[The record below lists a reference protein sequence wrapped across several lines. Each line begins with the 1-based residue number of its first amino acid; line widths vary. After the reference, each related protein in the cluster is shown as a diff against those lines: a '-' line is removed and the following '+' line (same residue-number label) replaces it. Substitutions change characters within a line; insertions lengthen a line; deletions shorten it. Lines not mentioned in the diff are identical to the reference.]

1 MKFRL
6 SCAGLMALMSG
17 GVSSAQSI
25 GFPEYPSISPDGSVV
40 VFAWAED
47 LWAVPRAGGRAVRLT
62 SHPATERMSAFSPD
76 GTMLAFESDRNGARN
91 LHVVPISVEG
101 GVVTAGAVRAVT
113 AIDRPQT
120 LTGWSHDGQWLL
132 FTSQLEPSMYRGS
145 RMYRA
150 RIGGGPLERLTPAFG
165 YAAHAAPDGSG
176 YIFTRGGNEWERPG
190 YNGSADREVWRLSTS
205 SGQFTQI
212 TTPDCN
218 DGEGYQLADGS
229 IVFLSARDGQN
240 NLYRLAAG
248 ATDPGTSDGA
258 GITRLTSF
266 RPAPGETTIASGVRD
281 FSVSPSGQAAVF
293 CVWDAI
299 YTLDLSR
306 PGAAPQRVE
315 LRPAADLESP
325 DLTRLNISS
334 LASEVAL
341 SPDGKTVAMIARGEV
356 FVRSVEE
363 NRPTRRVTSTYGR
376 ESDLVW
382 SPDGSTL
389 YFTSDESGTQGIYQ
403 AKVVLS
409 REDLEPKKP
418 EPPAAEEAKT
428 DAGQA
433 PASGDAAPIAG
444 TWNCVAR
451 GGPPLPPDGAPFTMN
466 LKAEGG
472 SVSGTIDVVGFGS
485 GSISGASYDAAGKK
499 LTFTVTIAG
508 SEAQCVL
515 TFDGNTLSG
524 TITVMSVGYQVSGT
538 RAGAGEFAQGSLSAD
553 DHEQQPAGG
562 GRRRGGAGGGGGRP
576 GGPGAEPGPG
586 DTPAE
591 AQPAAGAEGEKP
603 AEEKPKGPPKP
614 DIGKRWA
621 ESITFE
627 VTPFV
632 DTGANERTPRL
643 SADGRHM
650 IYLRGYGDAVLRH
663 LGTGEERVLFSG
675 WDEPEI
681 VWAGDSRHI
690 FYAVQD
696 LDFNA
701 DVWVLDALS
710 AEAKPVNITQH
721 PDNDYAP
728 RISADGK
735 VLVFL
740 SDRAGENFEFNVYW
754 VYLDKSLE
762 GLDAYDLAE
771 YFKKAGEEAKKAKPI
786 DPVDFAAEWTAPE
799 GQTYDTEDA
808 YRRARRITSFPGSQG
823 SLLLSPAGDRVVFSA
838 NVDGASGLYSI
849 DYKGGDR
856 KSVTTGG
863 AGDVR
868 LTLKGDMVTFVSG
881 GQGRAAGI
889 AGGRSETY
897 AISGTMDIETSKQ
910 QRQKFL
916 EAARILETQFYE
928 PTLNGLDWPATV
940 NRYASLAS
948 QTRTGAAFNRI
959 ARMLMG
965 ELDGSHLGIS
975 GGDGGG
981 FNAPSLDTGYL
992 GVDVT
997 SVPGGYRID
1006 AILEGSVA
1014 QRNKTPLMVGDV
1026 LVSVDGRPFAS
1037 GPEALPAAD
1046 IREAMVG
1053 TSGREVLLEIRRE
1066 SEPDRTRLLITPMGY
1081 GAISSLGYDAELK
1094 RRREL
1099 VDRLS
1104 DGRIGYLHIRSMSE
1118 PSTREF
1124 ERDLFAAANG
1134 KVGLLI
1140 DVRDNGGGSTADI
1153 LLASLTAPMHAYTV
1167 PRGAKKEDA
1176 FPNAYPRDRRLIYPY
1191 QRPITVLINENSYS
1205 NAEIFAHAIRTI
1217 GRGKLAGTATFGA
1230 VISTG
1235 AAGLIDGSS
1244 VRTPFRGWYLP
1255 DGTDMEEFGAPP
1267 DINVPQLPQDEAAGR
1282 DRQIE
1287 EAVAELLERAA
1298 ASPDGLWKPGR

>member
-1 MKFRL
+1 MKVSL
-6 SCAGLMALMSG
+6 SCAGLLAMVCG
-17 GVSSAQSI
+17 GVASAQGI
-25 GFPEYPSISPDGSVV
+25 GFPEYPSISPDGSIV
-40 VFAWAED
+40 VFTWAED
-47 LWAVPRAGGRAVRLT
+47 LWAVPRAGGAAVCLT
-62 SHPATERMSAFSPD
+62 SHPATERVSAFSPD
-76 GTMLAFESDRNGARN
+76 GATLAFESDRNGARN
-91 LHVVPISVEG
+91 LHVMPIALQG
-101 GVVTAGAVRAVT
+101 GLITVGEVRPVT

-132 FTSQLEPSMYRGS
+132 FTGQLEPSMYRGAH
-145 RMYRA
+145 MYRA
-150 RIGGGPLERLTPAFG
+150 PLAGGPIERLTPAFG
-165 YAAHAAPDGSG
+165 YAAHAMPDGAG
-176 YIFTRGGNEWERPG
+176 YVFTRGGNEWERPG
-190 YNGSADREVWRLSTS
+190 YNGSADRDVWRFTTGD
-205 SGQFTQI
+205 GQFIQVS
-212 TTPDCN
+212 TPDCN
-218 DGEGYQLADGS
+218 DGEGYQLPDGS

-240 NLYRLAAG
+240 NLYRLAPG
-248 ATDPGTSDGA
+248 ATDPGTPEGP
-258 GITRLTSF
+258 GISRLTVF
-266 RPAPGETTIASGVRD
+266 KPAPGETTIASGVRD

-293 CVWDAI
+293 CVWDSI
-299 YTLDLSR
+299 YTLDLSVA
-306 PGAAPQRVE
+306 GAMPQKIE
-315 LRPAADLESP
+315 LHPSADTQTP
-325 DLTRLNISS
+325 DLTRINIGN

-341 SPDGKTVAMIARGEV
+341 SPDGKTVALIARGEV

-363 NRPTRRVTSTYGR
+363 NRPTRRVTTTYGR
-376 ESDLVW
+376 ESDLTW

-403 AKVVLS
+403 AKVALS
-409 REDLEPKKP
+409 REDLDPKKP
-418 EPPAAEEAKT
+418 EPPAAEEPKPEQ
-428 DAGQA
+428 GA
-433 PASGDAAPIAG
+433 PAPSGDAAAIAG

-451 GGPPLPPDGAPFTMN
+451 GGPPLPPVGAPFT
-466 LKAEGG
+466 LTRKAEGG
-472 SVSGTIDVVGFGS
+472 SISGTVDAPGFGS
-485 GSISGASYDAAGKK
+485 APINGASYDAAGKK
-499 LTFTVTIAG
+499 LTFTITLAG
-508 SEAQCVL
+508 NEAQCAL
-515 TFDGNTLSG
+515 MFEGASLSG
-524 TITVMSVGYQVSGT
+524 TITVQTASFQISGT
-538 RAGAGEFAQGSLSAD
+538 RAGGGELAFDGFGRREDQCRPADGDGRRAGSPPDSEPEGTDSAPD
-553 DHEQQPAGG
+553 VQPAN
-562 GRRRGGAGGGGGRP
+562 P
-576 GGPGAEPGPG
+576 EP
-586 DTPAE
+586 A
-591 AQPAAGAEGEKP
+591 KP
-603 AEEKPKGPPKP
+603 AEEKPKSPPKP
-614 DIGKRWA
+614 DLGKRWA

-627 VTPFV
+627 VSPFV
-632 DTGANERTPRL
+632 DTDAIERAARI

-650 IYLRGYGDAVLRH
+650 IYIRGYGDAVLRH
-663 LGTGEERVLFSG
+663 LGTGDERVVLSG

-681 VWAGDSRHI
+681 VWAGDSRHV

-696 LDFNA
+696 LDFNS
-701 DVWVLDALS
+701 DVWVLDALDE
-710 AEAKPVNITQH
+710 AAKPVNITRH
-721 PDNDYAP
+721 PDLDFAP
-728 RISADGK
+728 RVSADGK

-740 SDRAGENFEFNVYW
+740 SDRQGENFDFNVWW

-771 YFKKAGEEAKKAKPI
+771 HFKKAGEEAKKAKPI
-786 DPVDFAAEWTAPE
+786 DPVDFAAAWTPPE
-799 GQTYDTEDA
+799 GQRYDTDDA
-808 YRRARRITSFPGSQG
+808 YLRARRITSFPGSQG
-823 SLLLSPAGDRVVFSA
+823 SLLLSPAGDRVVFSGSI
-838 NVDGASGLYSI
+838 DGAFGLFSI

-856 KSVTTGG
+856 KSVTTGA

-868 LTLKGDMVTFVSG
+868 LTPKGDMVTFVSG

-889 AGGRSETY
+889 AGGRAETY
-897 AISGTMDIETSKQ
+897 AIAGTIDIETSRQ

-916 EAARILETQFYE
+916 EAARILETRFYE
-928 PTLNGLDWPATV
+928 GSLNGLDWPATV
-940 NRYASLAS
+940 IRYAALAS

-975 GGDGGG
+975 GGDGDG
-981 FNAPSLDTGYL
+981 FSAPALDTGYL

-997 SVPGGYRID
+997 SVPGGYRVD
-1006 AILEGSVA
+1006 AILEGSPA
-1014 QRNKTPLMVGDV
+1014 QRNKTPLLVGDIIAG
-1026 LVSVDGRPFAS
+1026 VDGRPVVA
-1037 GPEALPAAD
+1037 GPEALPALD
-1046 IREAMVG
+1046 IREAMNG
-1053 TSGREVLLEIRRE
+1053 TGGREVLLDIRRA
-1066 SEPDRTRLLITPMGY
+1066 SEPERTRLLITPVGY
-1081 GAISSLGYDAELK
+1081 GTIAGLGYDAELK

-1124 ERDLFAAANG
+1124 ERDLFAAADG
-1134 KVGLLI
+1134 KIGLLI

-1153 LLASLTAPMHAYTV
+1153 LLASLTAPMHAFTV
-1167 PRGAKKEDA
+1167 PRGARKEDA

-1217 GRGKLAGTATFGA
+1217 GRGKLAGTETFGA